1 LLHCPNPG
9 FGRHTVGMRVFPGVL
24 LCGLVTLGV
33 FRAARAD
40 DAPTADPRAE
50 LIRSVAA
57 TEIQRT
63 AALVAGDARILER
76 IFAEE
81 LTYGHADGRVDTKD
95 EFLGALTA
103 RRLRFHAINPGA
115 RTIRMVGDN
124 IALIAGGAD
133 LLVGSADAPTAL
145 AIRYLAVY
153 RLDPRTSSW
162 KLTAYQATPVAA
174 PAE

>member
-1 LLHCPNPG
+1 
-9 FGRHTVGMRVFPGVL
+9 MRVFPGVL
-24 LCGLVTLGV
+24 FCGLVFLGTIPP
-33 FRAARAD
+33 ARTE
-40 DAPTADPRAE
+40 DAPAADPRAD

-81 LTYGHADGRVDTKD
+81 LTYGHADGHVDTKD
-95 EFLGALTA
+95 EFLGALTS
-103 RRLRFHAINPGA
+103 RRVRYHAINPGA
-115 RTIRMVGDN
+115 RTVRMVGEN
-124 IALIAGGAD
+124 VALVAGSAD
-133 LLVGSADAPTAL
+133 LLIGTADAPTAL

-153 RLDPRTSSW
+153 RLDLRTSSW
-162 KLTAYQATPVAA
+162 KLTAYQSTPVA